1 MTGREQA
8 GPAVLVR
15 QPRDPG
21 RGGSAPRR
29 SGAGPGERGRA
40 VAKGREG
47 WRPAGPEAC
56 EWGCAKGRQR
66 TPEGTKGQGACTA
79 TRPSPGRA
87 RGARGLAGTSAR
99 APGDGVDQAGALA
112 ACGLQFTPRHAGTR
126 TRTRHTEAS
135 TPACVHTCTHHS
147 HASTQ
152 AHAPHMRAHHTR
164 RTHRHVYIHTRTHMN
179 TRVHTQACIN
189 VRAHV

>member
-126 TRTRHTEAS
+126 THTHTPHRSKHAS
-135 TPACVHTCTHHS
+135 MCAHVHTPLTCEHTGTCTPHACTS
-147 HASTQ
+147 HET
-152 AHAPHMRAHHTR
+152 HT
-164 RTHRHVYIHTRTHMN
+164 
-179 TRVHTQACIN
+179 
-189 VRAHV
+189 